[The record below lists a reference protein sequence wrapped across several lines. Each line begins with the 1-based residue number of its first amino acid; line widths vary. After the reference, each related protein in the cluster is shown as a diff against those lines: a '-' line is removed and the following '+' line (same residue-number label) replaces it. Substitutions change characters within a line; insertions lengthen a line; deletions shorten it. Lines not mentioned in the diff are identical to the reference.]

1 MTMGRNS
8 WFLRPLLGVIKKIRG
23 LRYPEV
29 NRELSLFLVFLIVSI
44 VFWFFQVCREETRYE
59 INYALNITNIP
70 KNVIITSDVPDSIK
84 VTVSDYGFKI
94 LDYFFAS
101 KDQYRVDVDFS
112 KMTNSSTWKVSGGGV
127 FTVDNSNMRRI
138 VGKTLKSS
146 SKMLSINPSSLDVY
160 YSTGESKRV
169 PVKFNGSVKAA
180 QQHLI
185 RGMRLT
191 PDSVDIYATYSQ
203 LDTLHV
209 VYTEYSTFK
218 NLEDSL
224 HTHVKTQQMIG
235 VKVVPGS
242 VMLDVAVDLYTE
254 KKITV
259 PILAENMPENL
270 VLRSFPVRCEVT
282 FQVSASDFDDVKE
295 EDFLIVVDYNAVKEG
310 GERYPIR
317 LVSYPDNVSNVRV
330 TPKTVECI
338 VEELAN

>member
-8 WFLRPLLGVIKKIRG
+8 RFLRPLLRVIKKIRA

-29 NRELSLFLVFLIVSI
+29 NRELSIFLIFLIVSI
-44 VFWFFQVCREETRYE
+44 VFWFFQVCREETKYE

-94 LDYFFAS
+94 LEYFFAS

-169 PVKFNGSVKAA
+169 PVRFNGSVKAA

-224 HTHVKTQQMIG
+224 HTHVKTQQMTG

-254 KKITV
+254 KKISV

-270 VLRSFPVRCEVT
+270 VLRTFPVRCEVT

-317 LVSYPDNVSNVRV
+317 LVSYPDIVSNVRV
-330 TPKTVECI
+330 TPKAVECI

>member
-1 MTMGRNS
+1 M
-8 WFLRPLLGVIKKIRG
+8 
-23 LRYPEV
+23 
-29 NRELSLFLVFLIVSI
+29 
-44 VFWFFQVCREETRYE
+44 C
-59 INYALNITNIP
+59 
-70 KNVIITSDVPDSIK
+70 
-84 VTVSDYGFKI
+84 
-94 LDYFFAS
+94 
-101 KDQYRVDVDFS
+101 
-112 KMTNSSTWKVSGGGV
+112 
-127 FTVDNSNMRRI
+127 TVDNSNMRRI